1 MFKFFLL
8 LVECKHENTPFIF
21 THIRKHNGI
30 SWDVLSQPP
39 YLKKKSPMFLMF
51 YSKNLNCNTSKYKCL
66 SKELNFLLSLLPKV
80 NDLLVGLNDLIQQIF
95 NECLLVSGI
104 VLVREELVGW
114 QSRER
119 EISGFP
125 RR

>member
-39 YLKKKSPMFLMF
+39 YLKKKIPYVS
-51 YSKNLNCNTSKYKCL
+51 NV
-66 SKELNFLLSLLPKV
+66 LLQKFKL
-80 NDLLVGLNDLIQQIF
+80 
-95 NECLLVSGI
+95 
-104 VLVREELVGW
+104 
-114 QSRER
+114 
-119 EISGFP
+119 
-125 RR
+125 